1 MHAPMRRAQIVQNC
15 YVVRNLEEGCER
27 LHRLYGIGP
36 FVGGTQA
43 ELGDHFHRGRPAPP
57 IVLRGVFVQS
67 GELNIELVELVSTT
81 PSAFHDMYANGRQ
94 GLHHV
99 AMFCA
104 DYAAERDA
112 FVAAGYPV
120 ASEFS
125 VSFGAQ
131 ICYIDAREY
140 ARSHDRALPRECDHP
155 RHVPAGARCGAELG
169 PQGTDHSVAPGSA
182 ALTSGGFTRRSSCA
196 RAATCAGADWP
207 ATTGALRKDR
217 RRSGTSGSRAGSGR
231 PASRP

>member
-1 MHAPMRRAQIVQNC
+1 VYPPMRRAQVVQNC

-131 ICYIDAREY
+131 ICYIDARDTLGHMIELY
-140 ARSHDRALPRECDHP
+140 PENAIIRDMYRQARDAAQNWD
-155 RHVPAGARCGAELG
+155 GKELII
-169 PQGTDHSVAPGSA
+169 PWRLEQP
-182 ALTSGGFTRRSSCA
+182 
-196 RAATCAGADWP
+196 P
-207 ATTGALRKDR
+207 
-217 RRSGTSGSRAGSGR
+217 
-231 PASRP
+231 